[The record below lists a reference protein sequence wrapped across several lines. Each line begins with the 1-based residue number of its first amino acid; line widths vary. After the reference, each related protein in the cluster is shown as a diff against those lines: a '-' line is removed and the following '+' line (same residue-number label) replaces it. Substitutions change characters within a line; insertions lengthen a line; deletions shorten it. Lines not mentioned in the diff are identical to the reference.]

1 MGANVPHDELAEK
14 SLLGAMLLEPKT
26 IPDVIE
32 LVAASDYFLPRH
44 QMIHA
49 AMMDSFSA
57 GATLDPVTVSTELES
72 RGQLRQVGGAPYL
85 FELAQTVPLAA
96 NAGHYA
102 QVVVEKSRL
111 RRLAELGVRLQQLA
125 YTEGHDS
132 SEIVAQAHEYF
143 RSVDRPDGNAAKFND
158 LVDLWTNWTR
168 STDDVIPTPWPQ
180 ANDWLNGGLA
190 KGRLV
195 TIGGRPSVGKSLGGL
210 NIAAH
215 AAENGRPTIFFS
227 LEMSKQEVTTRIL
240 SCGGGADMG
249 ELIRRQ
255 IRSQN
260 MDRIKAYVDQYTD
273 MPLWVD
279 DRERVTVE
287 QISAKCRSIPG
298 LQLAVVDYL
307 QLVRPSDSRVSR
319 EQQVAHISR
328 SLKIMARELDI
339 AVVVAAQLNR
349 GPVKEGRPREPT
361 IADLRE
367 SGAVEQDS
375 DQVLLLHR
383 DDTDKE
389 IVKLICGKNRVGR
402 TGDCELVFE
411 GKYARLVGV
420 SEEEECLAQIGYLNS
435 TGSAY
440 S

>member
-1 MGANVPHDELAEK
+1 MRENVLHDELAEK

-26 IPDVIE
+26 IPDVVE
-32 LVAASDYFLPRH
+32 AVSAQDYFNPRH
-44 QMIHA
+44 QLIHSA
-49 AMMDSFSA
+49 IVDSYSSG
-57 GATLDPVTVSTELES
+57 GALDPVTVSTELES
-72 RGQLRQVGGAPYL
+72 RGQLKKIGGAVYL
-85 FELAQTVPLAA
+85 FDLAQTVPMAS
-96 NAGHYA
+96 NAISYA
-102 QVVVEKSRL
+102 SAVVEKSRL
-111 RRLAELGVRLQQLA
+111 RRLAELGVQLQQLA
-125 YTEGHDS
+125 YIEGYDS
-132 SEIVAQAHEYF
+132 TEIVAQAQQYF
-143 RSVDRPDGNAAKFND
+143 RSVDRPDSSAAKFGD
-158 LVDLWTNWTR
+158 LVELWENWTA
-168 STDDVIPTPWPQ
+168 TTNDVIPTPWPQ

-240 SCGGGADMG
+240 ACGGSADMG
-249 ELIRRQ
+249 ELVRRQ
-255 IRSQN
+255 IRSSN
-260 MDRIKAYVDQYTD
+260 LDRIKAYVDQYTD

-287 QISAKCRSIPG
+287 QIAAKCRSIPG

-307 QLVRPSDSRVSR
+307 QLVRPSDTRVSR
-319 EQQVAHISR
+319 EQQVSHISR

-349 GPVKEGRPREPT
+349 GPVKDGRPREPT

-383 DDTDKE
+383 DEQDEE

-402 TGDCELVFE
+402 TGDTELIFE
-411 GKYARLVGV
+411 GKYARLVGQT
-420 SEEEECLAQIGYLNS
+420 EEEECFAQIGYTPPRGFS
-435 TGSAY
+435 D
-440 S
+440 

>member
-1 MGANVPHDELAEK
+1 MNAPHDEMAEK

-26 IPDVIE
+26 ISEVIE
-32 LVAASDYFLPRH
+32 TVSASDYFIPRH
-44 QMIHA
+44 QLIHA
-49 AMMDSFSA
+49 AIIASYT
-57 GATLDPVTVSTELES
+57 GGGGLDPVTVSSELES

-85 FELAQTVPLAA
+85 FDLAQTVPLAV
-96 NAGHYA
+96 NASYYA
-102 QVVVEKSRL
+102 EVVVEKSRL

-125 YTEGHDS
+125 HTEGHDS
-132 SEIVAQAHEYF
+132 SEIVALAQDYF
-143 RSVDRPDGNAAKFND
+143 RAVDQPDGNAARFVE
-158 LVDLWTNWTR
+158 LVELWQNWTNT
-168 STDDVIPTPWPQ
+168 TDDVIPTPWPQ

-215 AAENGRPTIFFS
+215 AAENGHPTIFFS

-240 SCGGGADMG
+240 ACGGSADMG

-260 MDRIKAYVDQYTD
+260 LDRIRAYVDQYTD

-279 DRERVTVE
+279 DRERISVE
-287 QISAKCRSIPG
+287 QIAAKCRAIPG
-298 LQLAVVDYL
+298 LKLAVVDYL
-307 QLVRPSDSRVSR
+307 QLVRPSDGRVSR

-349 GPVKEGRPREPT
+349 GSVKEGRPREPT

-389 IVKLICGKNRVGR
+389 IVRLICGKNRIGR

-411 GKYARLVGV
+411 GKYARLVGT
-420 SEEEECLAQIGYLNS
+420 SEEDECLAQIGYLNS
-435 TGSAY
+435 TGTT
-440 S
+440 

>member
-1 MGANVPHDELAEK
+1 MGVNVPHDELAEK
-14 SLLGAMLLEPKT
+14 SLIGAMLLEPKT

-32 LVAASDYFLPRH
+32 FVSASDYFIPRH
-44 QMIHA
+44 QLIHA
-49 AMMDSFSA
+49 AIMDAFTTGTA
-57 GATLDPVTVSTELES
+57 LDPVVVSTTLES
-72 RGQLRQVGGAPYL
+72 RGQLKQVGGAPYL
-85 FELAQTVPLAA
+85 FDLAQTVPLAMNA
-96 NAGHYA
+96 NQYA
-102 QVVVEKSRL
+102 QVVIEKANL
-111 RRLAELGVRLQQLA
+111 RRLAELGLRLQQLA

-132 SEIVAQAHEYF
+132 SEIISQAQEYF
-143 RSVDRPDGNAAKFND
+143 SSVDRPDGNAARFVE
-158 LVDLWTNWTR
+158 LVELWQNWTA

-240 SCGGGADMG
+240 SCGSSADMG

-260 MDRIKAYVDQYTD
+260 LDRIKAYVDEYTH

-287 QISAKCRSIPG
+287 QVAAKCRSIPG

-307 QLVRPSDSRVSR
+307 QLVRPSDPRVSR

-349 GPVKEGRPREPT
+349 GSVSQGRPREPT

-383 DDTDKE
+383 DESDSGV
-389 IVKLICGKNRVGR
+389 VKLICGKNRVGR
-402 TGDCELVFE
+402 TGETDLVFE

-420 SEEEECLAQIGYLNS
+420 SEEEECFAQIGYLK
-435 TGSAY
+435 
-440 S
+440 

>member
-26 IPDVIE
+26 IPDVVE
-32 LVAASDYFLPRH
+32 CVSEQDYYFPRH
-44 QMIHA
+44 QLIHSA
-49 AMMDSFSA
+49 IADSYC
-57 GATLDPVTVSTELES
+57 GGGDLDPVTVSKELEA
-72 RGQLRQVGGAPYL
+72 RGQLRKVGGGHYL
-85 FELAQTVPLAA
+85 IELAQTVPMAM
-96 NAGHYA
+96 NASHYA
-102 QVVVEKSRL
+102 QMVAEKARL

-125 YTEGHDS
+125 LAEGYDSTEL
-132 SEIVAQAHEYF
+132 IAQAQDFF
-143 RSVDRPDGNAAKFND
+143 RTVDSPDTNAASFVE
-158 LVDLWTNWTR
+158 LVELWQNWT
-168 STDDVIPTPWPQ
+168 STTNDVIATPWPQ

-215 AAENGRPTIFFS
+215 AAENGAPTIFFS

-240 SCGGGADMG
+240 ACGGEVDMG

-255 IRSQN
+255 IRATN
-260 MDRIKAYVDQYTD
+260 IDRIKSYVSEYSH

-287 QISAKCRSIPG
+287 QIAAKCRSIPG
-298 LQLAVVDYL
+298 LKLAVVDYL
-307 QLVRPSDSRVSR
+307 QLVRPSDTRVSR
-319 EQQVAHISR
+319 EQQVSHISR

-349 GPVKEGRPREPT
+349 GSVREGRPREPT

-383 DDTDKE
+383 DESDQD

-402 TGDCELVFE
+402 TGECELVFE
-411 GKYARLVGV
+411 GKYARLVGY
-420 SEEEECLAQIGYLNS
+420 SEEQECLDQIGYEPLNR
-435 TGSAY
+435 TGTA
-440 S
+440 